1 MGKTEMVELILE
13 LDTLTESTS
22 LAIGQLCEASAE
34 IGNTAAKAGGEVEA
48 AEVFSRRASEEV
60 AGLNSVGQ
68 EVLSAV
74 RTITDLARQT
84 NMLALNATIEAAR
97 AGEAGAGFAVVA
109 REVKELAGKT
119 TAATDEIITTL
130 KRLADGAAMTGRSI
144 ADIHTALA
152 SIGTAQHSVGE
163 AASAQLTAANSAAAD
178 IARVGA
184 VSAHVVSAASGVDDG
199 GSREQAA
206 RLGVTPGGSAGAAD
220 VESPTGGVGGT
231 GAPGSTFAWPAA
243 TQDGES
249 VPGNISA
256 EIADDPWMAEFG
268 S

>member
-34 IGNTAAKAGGEVEA
+34 IGSTAAAAGGQVEA
-48 AEVFSRRASEEV
+48 AEVYTRRASEEV

-74 RTITDLARQT
+74 TTITDIARQT

-130 KRLADGAAMTGRSI
+130 KRLADGATMTGRSI

-152 SIGTAQHSVGE
+152 SIGTAQHSVSE
-163 AASAQLTAANSAAAD
+163 AATAQLAAARSAATD

-184 VSAHVVSAASGVDDG
+184 VSAHVVSAATGVDDG
-199 GSREQAA
+199 GSREPVAHP
-206 RLGVTPGGSAGAAD
+206 GVAPRGPAGAA
-220 VESPTGGVGGT
+220 T
-231 GAPGSTFAWPAA
+231 GAAADAVAGPAA
-243 TQDGES
+243 AQGGAA

-256 EIADDPWMAEFG
+256 DIADDPWLAEFG

>member
-1 MGKTEMVELILE
+1 MGRTEMVELILE

-34 IGNTAAKAGGEVEA
+34 IGSTAAAAGGQVEA
-48 AEVFSRRASEEV
+48 AEVYTRRASEEV

-74 RTITDLARQT
+74 TTITDIARQT

-130 KRLADGAAMTGRSI
+130 KRLADGATMTGRSI

-152 SIGTAQHSVGE
+152 SIGAAQHSVSE
-163 AASAQLTAANSAAAD
+163 AATAQLAAARSAATD

-184 VSAHVVSAASGVDDG
+184 VSAHVVSAATGVDDG
-199 GSREQAA
+199 SREPVAHP
-206 RLGVTPGGSAGAAD
+206 GVAPGGPAGAAAD
-220 VESPTGGVGGT
+220 AAADAVAG
-231 GAPGSTFAWPAA
+231 PAA
-243 TQDGES
+243 AQGGAA

-256 EIADDPWMAEFG
+256 DIADDPWLAEFG